1 MIPYAITR
9 RRLLIK
15 PFALDDHEMA
25 KASPRLRELLGAIV
39 CQAMHDGMLE
49 IHIGVDRES
58 GESFMKYF
66 GPIEYETDKRIWW
79 DMVAPPS
86 RCYPKMLQICM
97 SLVAQIRDQIPIKGL
112 IPAVRSGKRL
122 TLYLTVK
129 EMNSFR
135 IAWDDEYALDRNGNR
150 KVIDL
155 PGRRE
160 GEEADDP
167 DEDRVNC
174 EAAGDAGTGEGR

>member
-25 KASPRLRELLGAIV
+25 KACPRLRKLLGAIV

-49 IHIGVDRES
+49 IHIGVDRQS
-58 GESFMKYF
+58 GESYMKYF
-66 GPIEYETDKRIWW
+66 GPIEHETDKRIWW

-97 SLVAQIRDQIPIKGL
+97 SLVAQIRDQLPIKGL
-112 IPAVRSGKRL
+112 IPAVRSRKRL
-122 TLYLTVK
+122 TLYLTVE

-135 IAWDDEYALDRNGNR
+135 IAWNDGYALDRRGEW
-150 KVIDL
+150 KVSDM

-160 GEEADDP
+160 GEEANDP
-167 DEDRVNC
+167 DEDRVSG
-174 EAAGDAGTGEGR
+174 EGAGDAGRDEGR